1 MPKTTEEKYKKFTQ
15 IEHVLA
21 RPGMYVGDIKT
32 TESEAWVI
40 KDGSAVIEKCTW
52 NPGIYKIFD
61 EIVTNASDESQRN
74 NSVKNIKVEN
84 NGTSISVWNDGSGIP
99 IEIHSEHKIYI
110 PELIFAN
117 LLSSSN
123 FDDSEQRTTGGT
135 NGLGAKLTAIYSTE
149 FTVETISK
157 GKKYVQTFKNNLS
170 EILKPKITKN
180 SGKEYTKITFTPDFS
195 KFGIKNLTDSDTHKI
210 LFKRVYDICAITPKG
225 VSVYY
230 NGDKLFIKDFPDYI
244 SIYIGNKKESPRV
257 VEESHRW
264 SVGVSLSKSDTFQ
277 CVSFVNGISTS
288 DHGSHVDH
296 VINPIVKRIT
306 EEIQLK
312 HKSINIKPQ
321 YVKDSLFLFVN
332 CLIVN
337 PTFSSQTKDKHTS
350 RMSDF
355 GSRFQVTDDFIKK
368 IMKLGFVESL
378 LAVAEAKDKK
388 NLKKTDGKKTSRVII
403 PKLDDA
409 NKAGTKDSGK
419 CTIILTEGD
428 SAKTTAI
435 SGLSVVGRDYYG
447 VFPLR
452 GKLLNTRTASFS
464 QISGNK
470 EINDLKQIIGLQVG
484 KEYSGVSELRYG
496 KILIM
501 TDQDT
506 DGFHIKSLLVNF
518 IGNSWPSLL
527 KHDFIHSLLTPIVKV
542 SKKQELLQFYNLNDY
557 EDWKKTI
564 DSGKWN
570 IKYYKGLGT
579 SNSTEAKEYFKSMK
593 KFTYKSKSESDLKSL
608 ELAFDKTNADYRKE
622 WITKTLK
629 DTKSIDYLKKEVT
642 ISDLVNKE
650 LVLFSIQDNIR
661 SIPSLVDG
669 LKPSQRKV
677 LFSCFKRNL
686 RKEIKVAQLAGYVSE
701 QTSYHHGE
709 QSLMDTI
716 INLAQDYPG
725 SNNINLLYP
734 SGQFGT
740 RLMGGKD
747 ASSPRYIFTKLS
759 TNINKYF
766 NEDDFELLEYLND
779 DGASIEPKYYVP
791 TLPLILVNGC
801 TGIGTGFSTHVPC
814 FNPEDLSDRLLKLV
828 DDPDYEIEELTPWY
842 RGFTGTIKN
851 VDENKWVSYGKYS
864 VSDYVVTITEL
875 PVGVWTEDYK
885 AFLDKLEM
893 EDTIHNYVN
902 NSTEDSVNFVVKIHR
917 SILQK
922 WKEDSTI
929 EKNLK
934 LMSNINAQNMHMF
947 DEKGEIVKMYCPEEI
962 LYNFWIIR
970 TDFHKKRK
978 ASLLKKLSHEMKI
991 LESRVRFIESIIKDE
1006 LIVFRRKKAD
1016 IVSQLKKDSYY
1027 NISNNFDYLVDMPI
1041 STFSEEKIHSLK
1053 ESFNNKHSEHSRIEK
1068 MTIKDFWISDL
1079 K

>member
-1 MPKTTEEKYKKFTQ
+1 MPKTLEQTYKKFTP

-21 RPGMYVGDIKT
+21 RPGMYVGEIKT
-32 TESEAWVI
+32 ITSEAWVI
-40 KDGSAVIEKCTW
+40 KDGSAVQENCTW
-52 NPGIYKIFD
+52 NPGIFKIFD
-61 EIVTNASDESQRN
+61 EIITNASDETQRDK
-74 NSVKNIKVEN
+74 SVKNIKVEN
-84 NGTSISVWNDGSGIP
+84 TGTSISVYNDGSGIP
-99 IEIHSEHKIYI
+99 IEIHAEHKIYV

-123 FDDSEQRTTGGT
+123 YDDTEQRTTGGL
-135 NGLGAKLTAIYSTE
+135 NGLGAKLTAIYSME
-149 FTVETISK
+149 FTIETISK

-195 KFGIKNLTDSDTHKI
+195 RFGMKNLTDDDTHKI

-230 NGDKLFIKDFPDYI
+230 NGDKLFIKDFAEYI
-244 SIYIGNKKESPRV
+244 SIYIGNKKDAPRV
-257 VEESHRW
+257 IEETPRW
-264 SVGVSLSKSDTFQ
+264 SVGVSLSKTDTFQ
-277 CVSFVNGISTS
+277 CVSFVNGISTT

-296 VINPIVKRIT
+296 VINPILKRIT
-306 EEIQLK
+306 EEIQAK

-350 RMSDF
+350 RMCDF
-355 GSRFQVTDDFIKK
+355 GSRFQITDDFIKK

-388 NLKKTDGKKTSRVII
+388 NLKKTDGKKTTRVII
-403 PKLDDA
+403 QKLDDA
-409 NKAGTKDSGK
+409 NKAGTKESGK

-464 QISGNK
+464 QISANK

-484 KEYSGVSELRYG
+484 KEYSDVSELRYG

-506 DGFHIKSLLVNF
+506 DGFHIKSLIVNF

-557 EDWKKTI
+557 EDWKKAL
-564 DSGKWN
+564 DSSKWN

-579 SNSTEAKEYFKSMK
+579 STPAEAKEYFRNMK
-593 KFTYKSKSESDLKSL
+593 KFTYKSKKDADLKSL
-608 ELAFDKTNADYRKE
+608 ELAFDKTQADARKQ
-622 WITKTLK
+622 WITSTLRN
-629 DTKSIDYLKKEVT
+629 TQAIDYLKKEVS
-642 ISDLVNKE
+642 ISELVNKE

-701 QTSYHHGE
+701 HTSYHHGE
-709 QSLMDTI
+709 QSLMDAI
-716 INLAQDYPG
+716 INMAQDYMG
-725 SNNINLLYP
+725 GNNANLLVP

-747 ASSPRYIFTKLS
+747 ASSPRYIFTRLS
-759 TNINKYF
+759 TDADKLF
-766 NEDDFELLEYLND
+766 NPDDFELLEYLND
-779 DGASIEPKYYVP
+779 DGNSIEPKYYVP
-791 TLPLILVNGC
+791 TMPLILINGS
-801 TGIGTGFSTHVPC
+801 TGIGTGFSTHIPC
-814 FNPEDLSDRLLKLV
+814 FNPKDIKDRLLKLV
-828 DDPDYEIEELTPWY
+828 DDPDCEIEELTPWY

-851 VDENKWVSYGKYS
+851 VDENKWVSIGNYAIN
-864 VSDYVVTITEL
+864 DYTVTITEL
-875 PVGVWTEDYK
+875 PVGIWTEDYK
-885 AFLDKLEM
+885 AHLDKLEI

-902 NSTEDSVNFVVKIHR
+902 NSTEDSVNFVVKVR
-917 SILQK
+917 RDILK
-922 WKEDSTI
+922 IWKQSCTI

-934 LMSNINAQNMHMF
+934 LTSNINAQNMHMF

-962 LYNFWIIR
+962 LYNFWTIR
-970 TDFHKKRK
+970 TNFHKKRK
-978 ASLLKKLSHEMKI
+978 ESLLKKLGHEMKI
-991 LESRVRFIESIIKDE
+991 LESRVRFIESIIKEE
-1006 LIVFRRKKAD
+1006 LIVFRRKKVD

-1027 NISNNFDYLVDMPI
+1027 PYNDFSYLVDMPI
-1041 STFSEEKIHSLK
+1041 STFSEEKILSLK
-1053 ESFNNKHSEHSRIEK
+1053 ESYNIKHSEHSK
-1068 MTIKDFWISDL
+1068 VDLMTIKDFWISDL
-1079 K
+1079 KN